1 MSSIQHLIEENEMF
15 KSDVAVLKKFEEKNK
30 QLDLDNR
37 RLSDQIVVY
46 KFCFKFKI
54 FIFDC

>member
-1 MSSIQHLIEENEMF
+1 MFSTQHLIEENEKF
-15 KSDVAVLKKFEEKNK
+15 KSEVTVLKKFEEKNK

-46 KFCFKFKI
+46 KFYFKFKI
-54 FIFDC
+54 FIFD